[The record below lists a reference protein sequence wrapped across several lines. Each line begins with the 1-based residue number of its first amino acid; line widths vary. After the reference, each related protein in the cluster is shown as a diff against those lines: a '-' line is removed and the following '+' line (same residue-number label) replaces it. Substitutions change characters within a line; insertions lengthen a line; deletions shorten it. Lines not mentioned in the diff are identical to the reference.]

1 MPSVN
6 VAMEGSL
13 REGAVDLLAASIRP
27 LLDRRAGTI
36 TESVSDVRTAFSSW
50 DNCMKFTYCKWPVIA
65 LLIVGGLI
73 IFSVV
78 WCLIRCLCCGLSCC
92 CQCFSCLKCCGNCC
106 GCCDPPKGTPHKYL
120 DGQHHSPNQGYR
132 SQEPMYAGPVNN
144 GPLNN
149 GPKPPAPFAV
159 NEPPK
164 YAEFD
169 VSKKSGNDDALPAMP
184 SWEGSANQKVALE
197 ETVELDDLKKRPEGA
212 MASPSGQNVAFMAA
226 SARGPTTPGN
236 YGGAP
241 YGVPGAVAS
250 ASPYQTG
257 RPGVSDPYAGNATGY
272 NNMDM
277 NGGAYA
283 QQDQVYHGYGAGG
296 MAMGQGRGLPG
307 SPAGGAYGQGR
318 GYPGPQ
324 NPQGSYDNYGRG
336 DTQGYGAEPGYGQN
350 LASPYE
356 DQNAVAAPYGGRGPT
371 RSPAPHQQGGYGYG
385 DAPRRSPAP
394 QGEYGYGDA
403 PRRSPAPQADYGYG
417 DRPVRT
423 ASPQV
428 DHGFADGP
436 GRTASPQQDYGY
448 GAGAQGYG
456 ARSRTPQAQR
466 KYSSDSTRPLN
477 PQRQYSN
484 NGPSQAPMS
493 PLHNNAAGYGQEQR
507 HDDGYGGRPQGPSRQ
522 NTGGDGYPGYQ
533 AYQPTGGNSRNQ
545 QGWNGV

>member
-6 VAMEGSL
+6 VAMERSL
-13 REGAVDLLAASIRP
+13 REGAIDLLAASIRP

-36 TESVSDVRTAFSSW
+36 TESVSDVKTAFSSW

-65 LLIVGGLI
+65 LIIVGGLI

-78 WCLIRCLCCGLSCC
+78 WCLVRCLCCGLSCC

-120 DGQHHSPNQGYR
+120 DDQYHSPTQGYR
-132 SQEPMYAGPVNN
+132 AQEPMNAG
-144 GPLNN
+144 GLN

-197 ETVELDDLKKRPEGA
+197 ETVELDDLKKPESATANPSAQNLA
-212 MASPSGQNVAFMAA
+212 MMAA
-226 SARGPTTPGN
+226 PARGPATPANYRGTP
-236 YGGAP
+236 YGG
-241 YGVPGAVAS
+241 PGLVAS
-250 ASPYQTG
+250 ASPYQAG
-257 RPGVSDPYAGNATGY
+257 RPGVSDPYAGNAQGY
-272 NNMDM
+272 NNMNM
-277 NGGAYA
+277 NGGAYG
-283 QQDQVYHGYGAGG
+283 QQDRGYQGYGAGG
-296 MAMGQGRGLPG
+296 MAMGQGPIPPG
-307 SPAGGAYGQGR
+307 NPANGSYGQGR
-318 GYPGPQ
+318 GYPGSHDR
-324 NPQGSYDNYGRG
+324 QGSYDNYGRG
-336 DTQGYGAEPGYGQN
+336 ATQGYGAEPGYGQTP
-350 LASPYE
+350 ASAY
-356 DQNAVAAPYGGRGPT
+356 DQNALASPYGGRGPT

-394 QGEYGYGDA
+394 Q
-403 PRRSPAPQADYGYG
+403 ADYGFANGPGRMASPQPDNGFG
-417 DRPVRT
+417 DGPRRT
-423 ASPQV
+423 ASPQL
-428 DHGFADGP
+428 
-436 GRTASPQQDYGY
+436 DYGY
-448 GAGAQGYG
+448 AAGNQGYG

-484 NGPSQAPMS
+484 GGAPSQPPLS
-493 PLHNNAAGYGQEQR
+493 PRHNTGGYGQDQ
-507 HDDGYGGRPQGPSRQ
+507 GYGDAYAGRPKGPSRQ
-522 NTGGDGYPGYQ
+522 NTGGGGGAYPGYQ
-533 AYQPTGGNSRNQ
+533 AYQPTGGSNSRAQ